1 MPRRAQVAGGV
12 KVWLSTTPPHSFEI
26 DLQESMASLQLELSS
41 IESCAFLR
49 LSAPVYPER
58 GR

>member
-1 MPRRAQVAGGV
+1 V
-12 KVWLSTTPPHSFEI
+12 KVWLSDDARRIPFEI

-41 IESCAFLR
+41 IESCAFLQA
-49 LSAPVYPER
+49 SAPVYPER